1 VIAYC
6 VFQNGCLTRG
16 RQRTNHLKNGAAQQ
30 RDSLK
35 KTLLEASLSA
45 ENDRRECERL
55 ASEIEAIK
63 KQLEDKTNQ
72 LNISAVWQLEDSRGG
87 NHSWQIAG
95 HVSNR
100 GVLSFHLARAIV
112 EQT

>member
-1 VIAYC
+1 MGHPSCRKIVIAYC

-35 KTLLEASLSA
+35 KSAVRSQPFSRKRSARVRAS
-45 ENDRRECERL
+45 CERDRGDQ
-55 ASEIEAIK
+55 

-87 NHSWQIAG
+87 NHSWQI
-95 HVSNR
+95 
-100 GVLSFHLARAIV
+100 
-112 EQT
+112 

>member
-16 RQRTNHLKNGAAQQ
+16 RQRANHLKNGAAQQ
-30 RDSLK
+30 RDSLN
-35 KTLLEASLSA
+35 KTLLEARISA

-72 LNISAVWQLEDSRGG
+72 LNISAARLITSFAADRRPGC
-87 NHSWQIAG
+87 QIDIPQFGPVCA
-95 HVSNR
+95 
-100 GVLSFHLARAIV
+100 
-112 EQT
+112 